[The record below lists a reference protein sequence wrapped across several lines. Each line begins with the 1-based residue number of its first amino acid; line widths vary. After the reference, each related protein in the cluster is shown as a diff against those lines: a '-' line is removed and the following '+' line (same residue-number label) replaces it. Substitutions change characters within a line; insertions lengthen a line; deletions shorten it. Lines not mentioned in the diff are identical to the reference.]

1 MQNNIF
7 FKDLDIGDK
16 FSFLKI
22 NTDYTLVKTGKISWK
37 VLSSNCRTYKVGQK
51 VSASN
56 EQGIARLLSLKV
68 RIKNGTNNNF

>member
-22 NTDYTLVKTGKISWK
+22 NTDYTLVKTGEISWK

-51 VSASN
+51 VLASGDV
-56 EQGIARLLSLKV
+56 GIGRLKSLKV
-68 RIKNGTNNNF
+68 KIK